1 MKVEEHVPFST
12 LTTFKVGGS
21 VRYVLTVEDVSECSR
36 AVTFAKEHS
45 LPLIPLGGGSNMLG
59 VDGVLDAVFV
69 RVLSSGVVTSGDV
82 LTIDA
87 GSSWD
92 QVVAHSV
99 AVGLWGLENLSAI
112 PGTVG
117 GAVVQNIGA
126 YGAVLSDVV
135 ESVDAYDTHTGTLVS
150 FSKDACAFGY
160 RTSVFKQNED
170 QYIVVQATL
179 RLSYELGHT
188 LTYKD
193 LQERFGDTAPSLQ
206 EIRTA
211 VMQIRERKFPPLS
224 EFGTAGS
231 FFLNPVMT
239 DAEASRVQAAYPAM
253 PLFPLPEGGVK
264 VPLAWFLDHVMELRG
279 AREGSVE
286 AWRDHVLALVAHPGA
301 TAEEV
306 RKFAKKISDRALSEL
321 HIHIHPEVRFL

>member
-1 MKVEEHVPFST
+1 MKVEAHVPFST

-21 VRYVLTVEDVSECSR
+21 VRYVLTVEDVTECNA
-36 AVTFAKEHS
+36 AVAFAKEHA
-45 LPLIPLGGGSNMLG
+45 LPLIPVGGGSNMLG
-59 VDGVLDAVFV
+59 VDGVLEAVFV
-69 RVLSSGVVTSGDV
+69 RVLNGSVVTSDDV

-99 AVGLWGLENLSAI
+99 DVGLWGLENLSAI

-126 YGAVLSDVV
+126 YGAVLSDMVV
-135 ESVDAYDTHTGTLVS
+135 SVDAYDTHTGTPVS

-170 QYIVVQATL
+170 RYVVLRVTL
-179 RLSYELGHT
+179 RLSQVPRPALG
-188 LTYKD
+188 YAD
-193 LQERFGDTAPSLQ
+193 LQARFGHTAPSLQ

-211 VMQIRERKFPPLS
+211 VMQIREQKFPPLS
-224 EFGTAGS
+224 QFGTAGS

-239 DAEASRVQAAYPAM
+239 EQDAQRVQARYPGI
-253 PLFPLPEGGVK
+253 PVFPLPEGGVK
-264 VPLAWFLDHVMELRG
+264 IPIAWFLDHILKLRG
-279 AREGSVE
+279 VRDGGVE
-286 AWRDHVLALVAHPGA
+286 AWRNHVLALVAHPGA

-306 RKFAKKISDRALSEL
+306 REFAKKISDRALSEL